1 MINNLQQGVSLY
13 LALMIMTLIL
23 AISLGISTILVSQIK
38 MIRGMGDSIMA
49 FYAADTGIERAL
61 SEGQVVSGNLENG
74 ASYNVQVLLPG
85 PDCSGQNY
93 CLKSVGVFRETRRA
107 IEITR

>member
-1 MINNLQQGVSLY
+1 MFKNSQKGVSLY

-61 SEGQVVSGNLENG
+61 FEGQAVSGNLENG
-74 ASYNVQVLLPG
+74 ASYNVQILLPG
-85 PDCSGQNY
+85 PDCSAQNY
-93 CLKSVGVFRETRRA
+93 CLKSVGVFKETRRA
-107 IEITR
+107 IEIIR